1 LEEDL
6 GLKAALWRNTRP
18 ALIYSIG
25 NYIVQG
31 SYDPMR
37 WGL

>member
-1 LEEDL
+1 MTWRKLWIL
-6 GLKAALWRNTRP
+6 AAKGV
-18 ALIYSIG
+18 YFSIG

>member
-1 LEEDL
+1 MAPVGVICL
-6 GLKAALWRNTRP
+6 TC
-18 ALIYSIG
+18 SIG